1 MKNVFLLKGYKTT
14 FLTFLWS
21 VLLSIGVSF
30 QGQAQNI
37 ITVPFN
43 EGFVGINSANN
54 VASSCYYMTSLGFST
69 IQFAQNSP
77 AAIFTAQGNDIIG
90 YAYITDNNGVG
101 HQIPGFI
108 KWRTT
113 QGSTVK
119 SIVFQPGATVF
130 NLATN
135 GSNGAATYTING
147 SSYIGLTFNGQT
159 EVIPTTG
166 GNAYEVSGNAAT
178 AGLLDALNLYLGSFP
193 SISATNVTV
202 SESAGNATITLTLS
216 ASSSNTVTVHYE
228 TADSTATQPSDYTL
242 SSGTV
247 TFNPGETTKTITIP
261 IINDVINES
270 QEFLKVLLH
279 DPVNAS
285 IANALR
291 LITINDNDTPPS
303 PPSISAIAD
312 QTGCGS
318 FGPLSFTIGDAETS
332 AANLTLSASAVN
344 TTLFPSSGITFGG
357 SGANRTISL
366 VAASGLTGSSDINVV
381 VTDENGEEAYI
392 SFMVTV
398 DFAISAGLD
407 QAICSGSNANLTATA
422 TDNTTGGTFLTTFN
436 VNSLLF

>member
-1 MKNVFLLKGYKTT
+1 
-14 FLTFLWS
+14 
-21 VLLSIGVSF
+21 
-30 QGQAQNI
+30 
-37 ITVPFN
+37 
-43 EGFVGINSANN
+43 
-54 VASSCYYMTSLGFST
+54 MTSLGFST

-90 YAYITDNNGVG
+90 YAYITDNNGVE

-228 TADSTATQPSDYTL
+228 TADSTATQPTHYL
-242 SSGTV
+242 
-247 TFNPGETTKTITIP
+247 PE
-261 IINDVINES
+261 
-270 QEFLKVLLH
+270 Q
-279 DPVNAS
+279 
-285 IANALR
+285 
-291 LITINDNDTPPS
+291 
-303 PPSISAIAD
+303 
-312 QTGCGS
+312 
-318 FGPLSFTIGDAETS
+318 
-332 AANLTLSASAVN
+332 
-344 TTLFPSSGITFGG
+344 
-357 SGANRTISL
+357 
-366 VAASGLTGSSDINVV
+366 
-381 VTDENGEEAYI
+381 
-392 SFMVTV
+392 
-398 DFAISAGLD
+398 
-407 QAICSGSNANLTATA
+407 
-422 TDNTTGGTFLTTFN
+422 
-436 VNSLLF
+436 